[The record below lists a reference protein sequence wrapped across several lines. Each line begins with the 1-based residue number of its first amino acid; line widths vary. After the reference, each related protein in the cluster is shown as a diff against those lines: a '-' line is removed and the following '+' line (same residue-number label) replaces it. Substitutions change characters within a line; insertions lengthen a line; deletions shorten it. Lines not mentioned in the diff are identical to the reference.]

1 MRALAFV
8 IFAACAGAPTVPA
21 APAAPHYRTVH
32 IDTLAPDKAAQFEGA
47 RRAWVAE
54 LHSHGASDQRGRFF
68 EVVGVGFLTIR
79 PFSKFADLDARGASR
94 KAALA
99 NVPADALARYDKLS
113 DESLAFPHA
122 SEVWEPDT
130 DFAFGSLDETTAGA
144 IEMIVEDVRPDTAS
158 EAAYLAAW
166 NETKRALVD
175 AHYPLSR
182 VTFRPVYGS
191 GRLVTMWLAKSRA
204 ELEAAPRPLDVVAKL
219 RGDDRAKE
227 LAAALDGT
235 VLRREV
241 HAVIP
246 RPDLSSP

>member
-158 EAAYLAAW
+158 ERDQARARR
-166 NETKRALVD
+166 RALPAIARDV
-175 AHYPLSR
+175 PSR
-182 VTFRPVYGS
+182 LRQRPA
-191 GRLVTMWLAKSRA
+191 RH
-204 ELEAAPRPLDVVAKL
+204 DVA
-219 RGDDRAKE
+219 
-227 LAAALDGT
+227 
-235 VLRREV
+235 REV
-241 HAVIP
+241 TRRARGGTAP
-246 RPDLSSP
+246 ARRRRQAARR